1 MQLFQAPPIT
11 RYDLNFKLFGFPIR
25 IHPMFWLLALLFASG
40 SRNLLY
46 IFVFLIVIF
55 VSLLIHELG
64 HAFTLRSMGQESQI
78 VLYHGG
84 GLTIPEERSWGYSTA
99 RIALS
104 PAQDVLVAVSGAGA
118 GFLMVLLLSI
128 LVHFMGGSVSV
139 TGLFGVI
146 PLPQLALPFG
156 GTVLSAFM
164 SSFVWINMFWGIFNL
179 LPVIPLDGSTV
190 MKHILLHFDPVDG
203 FRKSLWVSIVAGA
216 LIALAALTL
225 MSSIF
230 IAFLFGFL
238 AFQSYQRVRAY

>member
-1 MQLFQAPPIT
+1 MQLFQAPPST
-11 RYDLNFKLFGFPIR
+11 RYDLNFRLFGFPIR

-46 IFVFLIVIF
+46 ILAFFIVIII
-55 VSLLIHELG
+55 SLLIHELG
-64 HAFTLRSMGQESQI
+64 HAFTLRAMGQESQI

-128 LVHFMGGSVSV
+128 LVQFMGGSVSV
-139 TGLFGVI
+139 ATLFGII
-146 PLPQLALPFG
+146 PLPQLSLPFG
-156 GTVLSAFM
+156 GTILTTFLSAF
-164 SSFVWINMFWGIFNL
+164 VWVNMFWGVFNL

-190 MKHILLHFDPVDG
+190 MKHILQHFDPADG
-203 FRKSLWVSIVAGA
+203 YRKSMWVSVVVGA
-216 LIALAALTL
+216 VIALAALTL

-238 AFQSYQRVRAY
+238 AFQSYQRVRVY